1 MLTRLW
7 SLLRALFR
15 RPAPTQ
21 RETPGDLEPPPP
33 APAVSVEPAV
43 AAIEPSPEVG
53 SPAPEPSAQPLG
65 EPSEEEDE
73 DEWADEEAEEEP
85 DDEPDP
91 FITGTAAAEAVS
103 VDTQA
108 LRAQAR
114 AEALSGEHRI
124 YLSSPAGPG
133 SLAEA
138 LNLLLEEGSVE
149 AQFVQ
154 VGDDAPYILYRPVG

>member
-15 RPAPTQ
+15 RPAPTR
-21 RETPGDLEPPPP
+21 REIPAEPEPPPSP
-33 APAVSVEPAV
+33 AAPVEPAV
-43 AAIEPSPEVG
+43 PAIDSSPEVAL
-53 SPAPEPSAQPLG
+53 PAPEPSAQPLG
-65 EPSEEEDE
+65 EPSEDEDE
-73 DEWADEEAEEEP
+73 DEWAGEEAEEEP

-91 FITGTAAAEAVS
+91 FITGTAAAAEAVS
-103 VDTQA
+103 VDIQA

-138 LNLLLEEGSVE
+138 LNLLLEEGLVE

-154 VGDDAPYILYRPVG
+154 VGDDAPYILYRPIA